1 MNRSKSNQEA
11 YQKERD
17 ELKEKQKKEADKNKD
32 DE

>member
-17 ELKEKQKKEADKNKD
+17 ELKEKQKKEAKKD
-32 DE
+32 DDEE